1 MIDVS
6 QESPK
11 PIAPGPPD
19 GFLRVRMLLAYD
31 GSTFRGFAENVGVRT
46 VGGVLREALETIL
59 GHRVAIVVAG
69 RTDAG
74 VHAWGQVISF
84 DARAE
89 RLHPEAMRN
98 GLNSMLAP
106 SIAIR
111 RVEIAEPSFH
121 ARFSATTRTYRYRIL
136 NSHTPDPFLAG
147 QVWLVRDDLDVATLS
162 AASELFV
169 GTHDFTAFCR
179 RAKDR
184 PDATMV
190 RRVDCVGWELE
201 DHPEGRLL
209 TFGIS
214 ASAFCHQMV
223 RSVVGAVVE
232 AGLGKCTV
240 EDLTEALLHTERA
253 LDGKLGSPSGLTL
266 WEVGY

>member
-1 MIDVS
+1 
-6 QESPK
+6 
-11 PIAPGPPD
+11 
-19 GFLRVRMLLAYD
+19 MLLAYE

-59 GHRVAIVVAG
+59 GHEVVIVVAG

-84 DARAE
+84 DARAD

-121 ARFSATTRTYRYRIL
+121 ARFSAITRTYRFKIL
-136 NSHTPDPFLAG
+136 NSRTPDPFLAG
-147 QVWLVRDDLDVATLS
+147 RAWFVRDDLDLATLT
-162 AASELFV
+162 AASQLFV

-179 RAKDR
+179 RPKDR

-190 RRVDCVGWELE
+190 RRVDSVGWELE
-201 DHPEGRLL
+201 EHPEGRLL
-209 TFGIS
+209 TFEIS

-223 RSVVGAVVE
+223 RAVVGATVE
-232 AGLGKCTV
+232 VGLGKCAV
-240 EDLTEALLHTERA
+240 ADLTEALRGTDRA
-253 LDGKLGSPSGLTL
+253 LDGKLGSPGGLTL